1 MGLSESLAAIF
12 AGVSVKPSG
21 PDAAADYDLFIHGQ
35 KEAVILVD
43 PLGTRT
49 WSESR
54 LLALWNLADNLAV
67 IPLVA
72 SKIHGKWYYMD
83 LNWGSVPALVP
94 DFETKQVEIWFKGY
108 NPISELLEHIEK
120 RRKEK

>member
-12 AGVSVKPSG
+12 AGVSVKAEDQDTS
-21 PDAAADYDLFIHGQ
+21 ADYALFIHGQ

-49 WSESR
+49 WPESR
-54 LLALWNLADNLAV
+54 LLALWNLADNLSV
-67 IPLVA
+67 IPLVV

-83 LNWGSVPALVP
+83 LNWGSIPALVP

-108 NPISELLEHIEK
+108 SPLSELLSHIEK